1 MDRWKFSYINP
12 AIKYLAIVIPAKA
25 GIQEYTGCRIK
36 SGMTEVVYLISG
48 LIPIGMEPLP

>member
-36 SGMTEVVYLISG
+36 SGMTEVSLFNGRVNIRAHAK
-48 LIPIGMEPLP
+48 